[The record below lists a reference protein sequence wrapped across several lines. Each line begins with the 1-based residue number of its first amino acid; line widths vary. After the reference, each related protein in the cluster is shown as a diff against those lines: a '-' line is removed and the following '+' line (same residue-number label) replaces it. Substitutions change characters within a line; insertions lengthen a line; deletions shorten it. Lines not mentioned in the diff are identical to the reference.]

1 MQSNIVNALFGPYTT
16 IIKDKCTANP
26 PKIIKSSNGSSEEC
40 GFTQIVKSNT
50 NLSILHKSQNPNYI
64 PLYEAHK
71 KDPSDWRFTDFD
83 RSEGDL
89 YLSGFRIDVKIASQL
104 YDETKSSKGLP
115 SWVAGAIPLT
125 SLVDFPKGDGRS
137 LYLCAAYDWSRIFVV
152 SADDALEYVNE
163 HLKYSQILTAL
174 KEMRAAGQKMETK
187 KFDDKNIFITVN
199 QLPVTAYEEIF

>member
-71 KDPSDWRFTDFD
+71 KDPNDWRFTDFD

-104 YDETKSSKGLP
+104 YDESKTSKGLP
-115 SWVAGAIPLT
+115 SWVAG
-125 SLVDFPKGDGRS
+125 
-137 LYLCAAYDWSRIFVV
+137 
-152 SADDALEYVNE
+152 
-163 HLKYSQILTAL
+163 
-174 KEMRAAGQKMETK
+174 
-187 KFDDKNIFITVN
+187 
-199 QLPVTAYEEIF
+199 